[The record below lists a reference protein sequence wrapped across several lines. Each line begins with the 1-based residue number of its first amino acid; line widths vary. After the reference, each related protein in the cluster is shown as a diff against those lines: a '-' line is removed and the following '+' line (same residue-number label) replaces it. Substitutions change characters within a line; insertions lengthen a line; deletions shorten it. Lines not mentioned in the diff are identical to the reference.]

1 MASGFVATL
10 SSGLSSAILV
20 MVSTLSLKGGRPV
33 RAALRAAR
41 ASYPLTLRNFFKKT
55 GVVKNKLAPEGLVFG
70 APRVQE
76 KTAAPSKRR
85 AGATSEDWAD
95 FFWIWP
101 PKGGVLSGRCPA
113 VRPRGRTTCP
123 ATCPAAVRPRV
134 RPRLG
139 HFSLFGGAAS
149 PACGP
154 DLALVAPAY

>member
-1 MASGFVATL
+1 MANSSVANL
-10 SSGLSSAILV
+10 SSGQSSAILVMV

-41 ASYPLTLRNFFKKT
+41 ASYPLTLRKFFKKT

-85 AGATSEDWAD
+85 AGATSEDWAE
-95 FFWIWP
+95 FFFGSGLLW
-101 PKGGVLSGRCPA
+101 GSVLSGRCPA

-123 ATCPAAVRPRV
+123 ATCPAACPAIFGSFFVFRGC
-134 RPRLG
+134 RLA
-139 HFSLFGGAAS
+139 GAWA
-149 PACGP
+149 
-154 DLALVAPAY
+154 

>member
-1 MASGFVATL
+1 M
-10 SSGLSSAILV
+10 V

-41 ASYPLTLRNFFKKT
+41 ASYPLTLRKFLKKT

-85 AGATSEDWAD
+85 AGATSEDWAE
-95 FFWIWP
+95 FFLDLAP
-101 PKGGVLSGRCPA
+101 CGALS
-113 VRPRGRTTCP
+113 
-123 ATCPAAVRPRV
+123 CPAAVRPSGRAAGQLVRPLVRPRV
-134 RPRLG
+134 RPFLG
-139 HFSLFGGAAS
+139 HFSFFGGAAS
-149 PACGP
+149 PARGP